1 MDKHE
6 RTKTMMKT
14 FLHVGCGAAY
24 KDGTTQEFSTGD
36 WNELRLDIDANVKP
50 DILSTMLDMS
60 AVEASSVDAVYS
72 SHNIEHLYWHEVPV
86 ALAEFT
92 RVLKDDGFAVVT
104 CPDLQS
110 VCALIAED
118 KLTDTAY
125 VSPAGPIAPLDI
137 LYGYR
142 PSMARGNL
150 YMAHRCGFTQKV
162 LTETLQAAGFASVA
176 SMRRGYP
183 SFDLYAVATK
193 TAASES
199 ELRALAAAHFPPGSQ
214 LLEASPDNPDIRSF
228 TMATVSSIVPLEVIV
243 KRAVACHQAGQLQNA
258 EEGYRSILQEHPNY
272 PEINH
277 NMGVLLVQ
285 MKQPVAGLPYLIKA
299 LEADPASGQYWIGYI
314 DALYQ
319 AGHVAEAK
327 EVLNMARQ
335 QGLQGEQIDQL
346 AATIDGAAK
355 PSASV
360 QPQAEQAQKLAEL
373 FGAGRHGEAESLA
386 RSLTADYPG
395 YGFGW
400 KVLGAV
406 TASSSDALL
415 PLQQAAALMP
425 DDFEVHYNLGLVQQE
440 LGLLD
445 EAVSSYRRAL
455 QINPAY
461 AQGHNNLGVTLQ
473 ELGRLDQAEAS
484 YREAIAVDPN
494 YVNAYYNLGIV
505 LQALGRFAEAES
517 IHRQTLSLSPDHAG
531 AHCNLGTVQL
541 ASGQREAAIESFR
554 RAIQIKPDFVVAH
567 NNLIFC
573 MDMADTASPAELQRE
588 RARWAEIHAEPLWQ
602 DRVYDNDCTP
612 GRRLRIG
619 YVSAD
624 FREHSASKVFGGM
637 LTRYDRSR
645 FEVYAYSN
653 ARVRDDRYTELFR
666 KNVTVWRSIAG
677 VSDQAA
683 AQMIQDDRIDILV
696 DLSGHTAGNR
706 LLVFARKPA
715 PLQVT
720 ALGYA
725 AGTGM
730 RAMDAF
736 FTDSVMVPVDEQRY
750 YREQIRYLPCALSLF
765 SMDEFPE
772 VGTLPALRNGSV
784 TFGSFNRLGKVSVET
799 YRCWAQILRTI
810 PGSRLLL
817 KTAELDDA
825 AVRERIAAH
834 FTAEG
839 VAIERVS
846 MLGRT
851 SWQEHMRSYHDI
863 DIALDPFPHGGG
875 VTALEGLMMGV
886 PMVTRCW
893 PTLTG
898 RISASVMTTLDL
910 PDWIAQTEQQY
921 VDIAVR
927 KATDLQSLSALRA
940 TLRARMNASVLG
952 DQAAFVGVVEQ
963 EYGRLWQQ
971 WCARNQVAGK
981 NADAA
986 N

>member
-6 RTKTMMKT
+6 RTNTMTKT

-24 KDGTTQEFSTGD
+24 KDGTTEGFSGSD
-36 WNELRLDIDANVKP
+36 WDELRLDIDANVKP

-60 AVEASSVDAVYS
+60 VVAACAVDALYS

-86 ALAEFT
+86 ALAEFK
-92 RVLKDDGFAVVT
+92 RVLKDDGFAVIT

-110 VCALIAED
+110 VCALIAQD

-162 LTETLQAAGFASVA
+162 LTEALQAAGFASVA
-176 SMRRGYP
+176 TMRRGYP

-193 TAASES
+193 NMASES
-199 ELRALAAAHFPPGSQ
+199 ELRALAAAHFPAGNR
-214 LLEASPDNPDIRSF
+214 LLEASSDDPDIQSF
-228 TMATVSSIVPLEVIV
+228 TTASVSSIVPLEVIV
-243 KRAVACHQAGQLQNA
+243 QRAVACHQAGQLQQA

-277 NMGVLLVQ
+277 NMGMLLVQ
-285 MKQPVAGLPYLIKA
+285 MQQPVAGLPYLIKA
-299 LEADPASGQYWIGYI
+299 LEADPASGQYWISYI

-319 AGHVAEAK
+319 AGHGAEAK

-335 QGLQGEQIDQL
+335 QGLQGEQIDAM
-346 AATIDGAAK
+346 AAKIEGAAA
-355 PSASV
+355 PFSARSASQ
-360 QPQAEQAQKLAEL
+360 QPPEKQAKQLTEL
-373 FGAGRHGEAESLA
+373 FGAGRHREAEKLA
-386 RSLTADYPG
+386 RSMTADYPG

-406 TASSSDALL
+406 TASSSDALV
-415 PLQQAAALMP
+415 PLQHAASLLP
-425 DDFEVHYNLGLVQQE
+425 NDFEVHYNLGLVQQE
-440 LGLLD
+440 LGLLE
-445 EAVSSYRRAL
+445 EAASSYRRAL

-473 ELGRLDQAEAS
+473 QLGRLSEAEAS
-484 YREAIAVDPN
+484 YREAIANDPD

-505 LQALGRFAEAES
+505 LQALGRPAEAEA
-517 IHRQTLSLSPDHAG
+517 IHRQTLALNPEHAG
-531 AHCNLGTVQL
+531 AHCNLGTVL
-541 ASGQREAAIESFR
+541 LGGGQRDAAIESFR
-554 RAIQIKPDFVVAH
+554 RAIQIKPDFVIAH
-567 NNLIFC
+567 NNLILSQD
-573 MDMADTASPAELQRE
+573 MDDRLSLSELQAE
-588 RARWAEIHAEPLWQ
+588 RRSWADAHAEPLWQ
-602 DRVYDNDCTP
+602 QRVYDNDCTP

-637 LTRYDRSR
+637 LTEYDRSK

-653 ARVRDDRYTELFR
+653 SMISDDYTELFR
-666 KNVTVWRSIAG
+666 SRVTAWRSIAG

-683 AQMIQDDRIDILV
+683 ASMILDDRIDILV

-736 FTDSVMVPVDEQRY
+736 FTDSVMVPADEQRY
-750 YREQIRYLPCALSLF
+750 YRERIRYLPCALSLF

-772 VGTLPALRNGSV
+772 INALPAQHSGIV
-784 TFGSFNRLGKVSVET
+784 TFGSFNRLGKASAET
-799 YRCWAQILRTI
+799 WRSWAEILQAV

-817 KTAELDDA
+817 KTGEFDDA
-825 AVRERIAAH
+825 EVRARTAAH
-834 FTAEG
+834 F
-839 VAIERVS
+839 VAQGIAAERVV
-846 MLGRT
+846 MLGKT
-851 SWQEHMRSYHDI
+851 SWQEHMRTYHSV

-898 RISASVMTTLDL
+898 RISASVMTTLGL
-910 PDWIAQTEQQY
+910 SDWIAQSQPQY
-921 VDIAVR
+921 VGLAVQ
-927 KATDLQSLSALRA
+927 KAGDLQSLAALRA

-952 DQAAFVGVVEQ
+952 DTAAFVRAVEQ
-963 EYGRLWQQ
+963 EYLALWQQ
-971 WCARNQVAGK
+971 WCRARGE
-981 NADAA
+981 
-986 N
+986 